1 LKLLCVIIR
10 FLQHL
15 KWSTKQQ
22 IDIWFCIR

>member
-1 LKLLCVIIR
+1 LKLCVIKI

-15 KWSTKQQ
+15 KWSTRQQ